1 MSFSADLVQEIA
13 SLRKRLERLEA
24 GDLPHYNVGA
34 RVYNS
39 TDFTH
44 NSTGNWVAVTFDT
57 ERFDTDTIHSTST
70 NTSRLTIN
78 TGGKYLIGGAV
89 TFTAN
94 ATGQRQ
100 LGIRDGGA
108 TFRVVTTEQGLD
120 AVQVRLSVVTLYD
133 MAANDYVELMAWQD
147 SGGNLDILAQT
158 TFSPEFWC
166 WRLA

>member
-100 LGIRDGGA
+100 LGP
-108 TFRVVTTEQGLD
+108 
-120 AVQVRLSVVTLYD
+120 
-133 MAANDYVELMAWQD
+133 LMVA
-147 SGGNLDILAQT
+147 
-158 TFSPEFWC
+158 
-166 WRLA
+166 